1 LSKRLKQNLLL
12 LGCATLLFLLAAEA
26 AVRYSGIGPDMF
38 PVYADLYS
46 LSPNPR
52 LRYELLPGAVDGKN
66 KINSHGMRDR
76 EFKLQKSPDTFRIAC
91 VGDSI
96 MYGYDVKQSQA
107 MPRCLEEVL
116 NSSSGGR
123 LHYEAMNF
131 GVTGY
136 SFTQVLETIRTKAL
150 KFDPDLIIY
159 GYCLNDPQEYS
170 LEEAN
175 LTWKLKNAGGFV
187 QKKKTGVNKLLY
199 HSRIFRL
206 AFFTLKSLTRA
217 GGIKDTT
224 PDFKAR
230 DPYVLARNSGKHVEY
245 LTQLHE
251 LKETWSPVARGMKKL
266 AELSRKK
273 NIPVV
278 IVIFP
283 FLQDL
288 DDDYPLENLHRTLTR
303 EFAGYGLYS
312 FDLMHVFREF
322 QKIQDIPL
330 KIDRLHPSPYG
341 HGLAAAATSFFMY
354 RKKLVPGGDRAMKY
368 YSTIMKKVMSE
379 QYDL

>member
-1 LSKRLKQNLLL
+1 MRNRLKQNLLIL
-12 LGCATLLFLLAAEA
+12 AFTTLLFLLAAETT
-26 AVRYSGIGPDMF
+26 VRYLDIGPDMY
-38 PVYADLYS
+38 PVYAGMYR

-52 LRYELLPGAVDGKN
+52 LRYELLPGAVDGKD

-76 EFKLQKSPDTFRIAC
+76 EFELKKSQGTFRIAC
-91 VGDSI
+91 AGDSV

-107 MPRCLEEVL
+107 MPRRLEEVL
-116 NSSSGGR
+116 NSSSGSS
-123 LHYEAMNF
+123 LNYEVMNF

-136 SFTQVLETIRTKAL
+136 SFSQVLETIRSRVVN
-150 KFDPDLIIY
+150 FDPDLIVY

-175 LTWKLKNAGGFV
+175 LAWKLKNAGGSV
-187 QKKKTGVNKLLY
+187 QKKETRVNNLLY

-206 AFFTLKSLTRA
+206 AFFTLKSLTRT
-217 GGIKDTT
+217 GNKNTTT

-230 DPYVLARNSGKHVEY
+230 DPYVLARESGRHVEY
-245 LTQLHE
+245 LTKLHE
-251 LKETWSPVARGMKKL
+251 LTETWSPVARGMKEL
-266 AELSRKK
+266 AELSRRR

-288 DDDYPLENLHRTLTR
+288 GDDYPLENLHRTLKR

-312 FDLMHVFREF
+312 FDLVPVFREF
-322 QKIQDIPL
+322 QKIQDMPM

-354 RKKLVPGGDRAMKY
+354 RKNLVPGGQSAMKY
-368 YSTIMKKVMSE
+368 YSTIMKKIMAE